1 MVYVFLANGFEEL
14 EALAPIDILRRAG
27 VEVMTVGVDTE
38 TITAS
43 HKVIF
48 TADTTVDKIILNDDI
63 DMIVLPGGMPGTL
76 NLENN
81 DYVQAAVDY
90 CVKNDRYVAS
100 ICAAPSI
107 LGHKGLLKGKE
118 AICFPGFEKDLEGAV
133 ISEEPVVCDGKF
145 ITAKGAGVA
154 VKFALTLVE
163 KLVSVEK
170 AEEIRKGI
178 QCHCPR

>member
-1 MVYVFLANGFEEL
+1 MVYVFLADGFEEL

-27 VEVMTVGVDTE
+27 VELITVGVSGE
-38 TITAS
+38 TVVGA
-43 HKVIF
+43 HKVRF
-48 TADTTVDKIILNDDI
+48 TPDITVDKVVLDDKV
-63 DMIVLPGGMPGTL
+63 DMIVLPGGMPGTI
-76 NLENN
+76 NLEND
-81 DYVQAAVDY
+81 DYVQAAIDF
-90 CVKNDRYVAS
+90 CAKNDKYIAA

-133 ISEEPVVCDGKF
+133 ISKEPVAADGKF

-154 VKFALTLVE
+154 VDFALTLTA
-163 KLVSVEK
+163 KLVSEAK

-178 QCHCPR
+178 QCRD